1 MVVLAL
7 AVLYIVWGSTYYA
20 MRLALVGLPPFTM
33 GGIRFVLAGSI
44 LLAILRLRGAPW
56 PTRREWLA
64 SAWVGV
70 LLLVCGNG
78 LVGVAEH
85 LGVGSGVAA
94 TVVATMP
101 LWAVMIGAMFGER
114 PSWGELL
121 GLVVGFS
128 GVLVLRSGGAF
139 DAPWAGVLAIACAPA
154 TWALGTV
161 WSRRLPMPKGL
172 MASAAQMISGGVVMT
187 GVGRVT
193 GERVVAFPNTTSLL
207 ALAYL
212 IVFGSLIAFSAYGF
226 LLREVRPAL
235 ATSYAYVNPV
245 VALAIGA
252 LIGREPFGAS
262 HAIACA
268 WTLVGVA
275 IVAVAKAKPK
285 PVVPVAL
292 KSTDP

>member
-1 MVVLAL
+1 MVILAL

-33 GGIRFVLAGSI
+33 GGIRFLLAGSI
-44 LLAILRLRGAPW
+44 LLALLRLRGNPW
-56 PTRREWLA
+56 PTRREWAA
-64 SAWVGV
+64 SALVGT
-70 LLLVCGNG
+70 LLLVLGNG

-94 TVVATMP
+94 TVIATMP
-101 LWAVMIGAMFGER
+101 LWAVMFGAAFGER

-121 GLVVGFS
+121 GLIVGFS

-139 DAPWAGVLAIACAPA
+139 EAPIAGVLAIACAPA
-154 TWALGTV
+154 AWAFGTV
-161 WSRRLPMPKGL
+161 WSRRLPLPKGPL
-172 MASAAQMISGGVVMT
+172 ASAAQMITGGIVM
-187 GVGRVT
+187 GLVGLVS
-193 GERVVAFPNTTSLL
+193 GERVRTFPQTSALL
-207 ALAYL
+207 ALLYL

-226 LLREVRPAL
+226 LLRTVRPAL

-252 LIGREPFGAS
+252 LIGHEPFGAS

-275 IVAVAKAKPK
+275 IVGVAKARPKPK
-285 PVVPVAL
+285 PA
-292 KSTDP
+292 